1 MTRKAMGKNSKFKE
15 NNKQLTL
22 EKDSIKN
29 ITENIGFI
37 EKITKNV
44 QAISSLSGVGMKDLL
59 RMLNRI
65 SLANNLEEIDDET
78 SKSGWQP

>member
-37 EKITKNV
+37 EKITKN
-44 QAISSLSGVGMKDLL
+44 ADNNKK
-59 RMLNRI
+59 
-65 SLANNLEEIDDET
+65 LA
-78 SKSGWQP
+78 KK